1 MIGSAVL
8 RRAEP
13 RPNRDRFGTL
23 LLGAGLIGPVLL
35 IAVIGLVG
43 FDSRASIQ
51 KFGVGF
57 FTART
62 WDPVHGQFG
71 ALTFIYGTF
80 VSSILGLLLALPIGI
95 AVAVFLAEPGL
106 NWLKGPIGTAV
117 ELLAAIPSVV
127 YGIWALFVMAPFLYL
142 HFSNPASER
151 LGAFPLLGPP
161 AQQASMLAGGV
172 VLTIMILPTLSAVSR
187 DVIRAV
193 PGTMREAS
201 YALGTTWW
209 ETTWRVI
216 LPAARTGIFG
226 AVILAFGRAVGE
238 TIAVTMVI
246 GNRPQIVPSLVQP
259 GYTLASVIANEFTEA
274 TGTFYISAL
283 IELGLI
289 LILLTLL
296 LNVAALVLIRS
307 AERR

>member
-13 RPNRDRFGTL
+13 RPDRDRFGMV
-23 LLGAGLIGPVLL
+23 LLGAGLIGPILL
-35 IAVIGLVG
+35 IAIIALVG

-51 KFGVGF
+51 KFGFGF
-57 FTART
+57 LAART
-62 WDPVHGQFG
+62 WDPVHGEFG

-80 VSSILGLLLALPIGI
+80 VSSVVGLLLALPIGI

-106 NWLKGPIGTAV
+106 NWLKGPIGTGV

-127 YGIWALFVMAPFLYL
+127 YGIWALFVMAPFLYA

-151 LGAFPLLGPP
+151 FGAFPLLGPP
-161 AQQASMLAGGV
+161 AQQASMLAGGL

-274 TGTFYISAL
+274 TGKFYISSL

-296 LNVAALVLIRS
+296 LNVIALVLIRS

>member
-1 MIGSAVL
+1 MIRSAAIP
-8 RRAEP
+8 RAAP
-13 RPNRDRFGTL
+13 RPTRDRFATL
-23 LLGAGLIGPVLL
+23 LLGTGLIGPILL
-35 IAVIGLVG
+35 IAIIALVAANA
-43 FDSRASIQ
+43 RLSIQ
-51 KFGVGF
+51 HFGPAFLWG
-57 FTART
+57 RT
-62 WDPVHGQFG
+62 WDPVHDVFG
-71 ALTFIYGTF
+71 ALPFVFGTF
-80 VSSILGLLLALPIGI
+80 VTSILGLLLALPVGI

-106 NWLKGPIGTAV
+106 DWLKGPLGIGV

-127 YGIWALFVMAPFLYL
+127 YGIWALFVMAPALYL
-142 HFSNPASER
+142 HVSLPLSER
-151 LGAFPLLGPP
+151 FGAFPLFGPP
-161 AQQASMLAGGV
+161 AQQASFLAGSLI
-172 VLTIMILPTLSAVSR
+172 LTIMVLPTLASVSR

-209 ETTWRVI
+209 ETTWRVV

-246 GNRPQIVPSLVQP
+246 GNRPQIVASLVQP

-274 TGTFYISAL
+274 TDRFHISSL

-296 LNVAALVLIRS
+296 LNAVALLLVRS
-307 AERR
+307 SRDQ